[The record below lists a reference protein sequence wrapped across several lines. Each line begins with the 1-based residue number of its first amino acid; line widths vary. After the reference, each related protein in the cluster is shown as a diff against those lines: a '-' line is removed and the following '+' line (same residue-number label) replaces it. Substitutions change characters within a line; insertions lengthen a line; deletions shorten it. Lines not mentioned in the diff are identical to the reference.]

1 MLPSREKKKKKS
13 SYLTKEKKDQNLF
26 Y

>member
-1 MLPSREKKKKKS
+1 MLPSREKEKKKS
-13 SYLTKEKKDQNLF
+13 SYLKKEKKDQNLF